1 MSRKDLK
8 AKKKADVKGTSVRGP
23 SRNELYNYD
32 GLDSLK
38 DSGVHL
44 FAARVVG
51 IHSPAS
57 GIVSVNTA
65 GYGSGIA
72 KILANKRL
80 KQYFAGVLSRD
91 ENPLVIVC
99 RIERQGKS
107 GNRFEIVAVNPF
119 TPDYMDKSR
128 EPCPEILALV
138 CSVDHIPPRPD
149 GEGEQGY
156 QFLTPEEEAKL
167 AAQEEEDEKEEEVN
181 LDDL

>member
-1 MSRKDLK
+1 MPKGDK
-8 AKKKADVKGTSVRGP
+8 ARRGGARGHVANAGP
-23 SRNELYNYD
+23 SRNELNNYD
-32 GLDSLK
+32 GLSSLK

-51 IHSPAS
+51 IHSKAS

-65 GYGSGIA
+65 GYGSGTA

-80 KQYFAGVLSRD
+80 KQYFAGVLARD
-91 ENPLVIVC
+91 PNALVIVC
-99 RIERQGKS
+99 KIERLGKS
-107 GNRFEIVAVNPF
+107 GNSFEIVAVNPF
-119 TPDYMDKSR
+119 TPDYMDEKR

-149 GEGEQGY
+149 GEGDQGIK
-156 QFLTPEEEAKL
+156 FLTEEEQAEL
-167 AAQEEEDEKEEEVN
+167 AAREEEGEEEVN